1 LISASTGLGFIEDLD
16 DELKLVELIGR
27 EARPP
32 NGDDCEGEMSGGA
45 WIGGKKV
52 DAVAV
57 VRFGGLALAL
67 LALAF
72 SLAGSWA
79 AFVLLLG

>member
-1 LISASTGLGFIEDLD
+1 M
-16 DELKLVELIGR
+16 VELIGR

-32 NGDDCEGEMSGGA
+32 NGDDCDGEMSGD

-57 VRFGGLALAL
+57 VIFGL
-67 LALAF
+67 F
-72 SLAGSWA
+72 SLAGSWPG
-79 AFVLLLG
+79 FLLG

>member
-1 LISASTGLGFIEDLD
+1 LWLPVGLISASTGLGFVEDLD
-16 DELKLVELIGR
+16 DALKLVELIGR

-32 NGDDCEGEMSGGA
+32 NGDDCEGEMSGG
-45 WIGGKKV
+45 KKV

-57 VRFGGLALAL
+57 VRFGGLAL